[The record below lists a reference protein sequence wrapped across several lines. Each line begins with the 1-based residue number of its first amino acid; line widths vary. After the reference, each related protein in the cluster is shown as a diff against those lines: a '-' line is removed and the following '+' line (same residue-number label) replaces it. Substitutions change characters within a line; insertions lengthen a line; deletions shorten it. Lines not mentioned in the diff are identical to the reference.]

1 MFTRKI
7 FKHGK
12 VYKVSNVFLNKKKV
26 IYSMKKVLKNRKA
39 MAALQAA
46 ILTGISIAVAL
57 IVGYWIWTVVV
68 GSIRTERL
76 QLSIPYAKYQSSLF
90 SNNGGWN
97 ITIKVMNKGP
107 SDSTITDVRINGVS
121 YSEWSSD
128 TIKFGTNSGFDSTD
142 LNGGG
147 YTLTAGG
154 EVTVLIEIKKGGSFK
169 SGQTIELAF
178 VTAANQVYTASVS
191 LP

>member
-76 QLSIPYAKYQSSLF
+76 QLSIPYAKYQSTLF
-90 SNNGGWN
+90 SGNGGWN

-128 TIKFGTNSGFDSTD
+128 TIKFGANSGFDDDD
-142 LNGGG
+142 LDDGG

-169 SGQTIELAF
+169 SGQTIEVAF

>member
-1 MFTRKI
+1 MFIRKI
-7 FKHGK
+7 FGYGK

-76 QLSIPYAKYQSSLF
+76 QLSIPYAKYDSDD
-90 SNNGGWN
+90 GKW
-97 ITIKVMNKGP
+97 TVKIKVMNKGP
-107 SDSTITDVRINGVS
+107 SDSTITDIRINGVS
-121 YSEWSSD
+121 YSDWDTTFGSNSVTISD
-128 TIKFGTNSGFDSTD
+128 DGDIKEANLTN
-142 LNGGG
+142 G
-147 YTLTAGG
+147 YTLTAGS
-154 EVTVLIEIKKGGSFK
+154 EATVVIEITKGGSFK
-169 SGQTIELAF
+169 SGQTIEVAF

>member
-7 FKHGK
+7 FGYGK

-76 QLSIPYAKYQSSLF
+76 QLSIPYAKYDSDLNGWSQ
-90 SNNGGWN
+90 GGWN
-97 ITIKVMNKGP
+97 VTIKVMNKGP

-121 YSEWSSD
+121 YSEWSGAQ
-128 TIKFGTNSGFDSTD
+128 FAANSGFDDDD
-142 LNGGG
+142 LDDGG

-154 EVTVLIEIKKGGSFK
+154 EVTVIIQIQKGGNFQ
-169 SGQTIELAF
+169 SGQTIEVAF

>member
-76 QLSIPYAKYQSSLF
+76 QLSIPYAKYDSDNQK
-90 SNNGGWN
+90 W
-97 ITIKVMNKGP
+97 TVKIKVMNKGP

-121 YSEWSSD
+121 YSEWSSN
-128 TIKFGTNSGFDSTD
+128 TIQFGANSGFDDDD
-142 LNGGG
+142 LDDGG

-154 EVTVLIEIKKGGSFK
+154 EVTVIIQIQKGGNFQ
-169 SGQTIELAF
+169 SGQTIEVAF